1 MTHTDNIDKFFV
13 MHAARAD
20 QWREAL
26 TAAEQWAAGTGSR
39 AKLETGTVRHR
50 AGRGIPR
57 LSGPPLDG
65 QAAGTNRRG

>member
-1 MTHTDNIDKFFV
+1 MTHTDNIDQFFV

-39 AKLETGTVRHR
+39 AKVEAGTVRHR
-50 AGRGIPR
+50 R
-57 LSGPPLDG
+57 
-65 QAAGTNRRG
+65 